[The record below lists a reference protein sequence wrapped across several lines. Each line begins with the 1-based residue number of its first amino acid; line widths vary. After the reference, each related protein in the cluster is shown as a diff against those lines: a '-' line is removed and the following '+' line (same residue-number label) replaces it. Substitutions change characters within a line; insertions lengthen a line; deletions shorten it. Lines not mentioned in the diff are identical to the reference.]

1 MVIEGVRSEVFG
13 AQQGGEH
20 VDGHGDCG
28 GDVDDGEDHR
38 SDPPQ
43 QDSKACEQGEH
54 RRPERDIDEVH
65 EIWLQFW
72 SQTHIARRHQG
83 SAAMDAAWHKKDI
96 KKPRLGAP
104 AAAAENTGSRGK
116 CGCGG

>member
-13 AQQGGEH
+13 AQQRGEH
-20 VDGHGDCG
+20 VDGHGHRG

-43 QDSKACEQGEH
+43 QDSKACEQSEH

-65 EIWLQFW
+65 GIRLQFW
-72 SQTHIARRHQG
+72 CLLDTSRSHQG
-83 SAAMDAAWHKKDI
+83 SAAMDAAGHKRDI
-96 KKPRLGAP
+96 KAPLPR
-104 AAAAENTGSRGK
+104 RDI
-116 CGCGG
+116 